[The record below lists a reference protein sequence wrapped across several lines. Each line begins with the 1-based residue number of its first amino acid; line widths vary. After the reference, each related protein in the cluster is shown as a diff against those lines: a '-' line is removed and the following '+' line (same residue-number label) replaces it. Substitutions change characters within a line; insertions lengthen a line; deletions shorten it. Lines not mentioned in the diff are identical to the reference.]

1 MTKRIF
7 RSINIV
13 ALGVFFAS
21 VVLFMGALYNYFT
34 GVCQNQL
41 KMQTDL
47 AAQGVANEGIDYF
60 NDLMIENYRI
70 TWIAPD

>member
-21 VVLFMGALYNYFT
+21 VVLFMGALYSW
-34 GVCQNQL
+34 L
-41 KMQTDL
+41 SL
-47 AAQGVANEGIDYF
+47 IH
-60 NDLMIENYRI
+60 I
-70 TWIAPD
+70 

>member
-21 VVLFMGALYNYFT
+21 VVLFMGALYSYFT
-34 GVCQNQL
+34 GVCQNQ
-41 KMQTDL
+41 
-47 AAQGVANEGIDYF
+47 
-60 NDLMIENYRI
+60 
-70 TWIAPD
+70 